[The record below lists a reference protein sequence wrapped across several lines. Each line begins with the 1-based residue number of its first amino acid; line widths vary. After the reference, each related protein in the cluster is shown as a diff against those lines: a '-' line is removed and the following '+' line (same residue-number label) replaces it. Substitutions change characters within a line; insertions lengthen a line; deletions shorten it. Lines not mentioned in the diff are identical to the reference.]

1 MSLSP
6 GNRLGPYEIAAKLGE
21 GGMGEVY
28 RARDTKLNRDVAIK
42 ILPDVFAHDSERVA
56 RFTREAQTLASLNH
70 PNIAQIFGVIEE
82 DQPAHVHALVMELVE
97 GEDLSAI
104 VARHAGSAFDSAQAR
119 KEPASTR
126 GIPLADALPIAR
138 QIADALEA
146 AHEQG
151 IIHRDLKPANIKVRA
166 DGTAKVLDFG
176 LAKALAPDGASATAD
191 AMNSPTLT
199 VRGRLRQG
207 SGEPGTEMG
216 MILGTAAYMAPE
228 QARGRAVDRRADIW
242 AFGVVL
248 FEMLTG
254 RRPFGGNEVSDTL
267 ASVLKD
273 DVPWDALPAALP
285 AHVRR
290 LLRRCLEKDPR
301 KRLSSIGDAR
311 LELDETELAGAA
323 SAGVPIVRDRRVR
336 RRELVAWTAAAL
348 SLLVAGA
355 AVLWRPAAPAPP
367 PRVVRATL
375 PLPAGVSIELDGER
389 SGMPALSPDGRRV
402 AFGAREGAGPMH
414 VWVLDLA
421 SGAASPLPGT
431 EGGHRPFWSP
441 DGKSIGFFTWGAMST
456 IPAEGGAVRRLAVA
470 RDARGGTWSPNGTIL
485 FAPYQRGS
493 LWTVSEHGGKAVEVT
508 TTGKE
513 LLGTHRFPQFLPDGE
528 HFIYL
533 DRPAP
538 YGPRTGSSAVLVGRL
553 GTTEPVARLVEFA
566 TNAVY
571 ADGHLLYVRDGAL
584 VAQPFDPARR
594 ETRGEPTA
602 LVGDVLYNRRFSYGV
617 FSAGGSGVVAFL
629 TGRQRDLSQL
639 VWRDRSGRRLGEL
652 GTPGILSG
660 YGGLALSRD
669 GRLAAVA
676 RVDEGTSEADIWLYD
691 LERGSESRLV
701 RPGDDGDPVFAGEGG
716 QMYFGSSSGNVGVLM
731 RRDLKSGSETQLFSE
746 TAGSYIVPLASV
758 RDGAAVLYTTPKLD
772 GGSDLL
778 LRPTAGG
785 GAAKAIVGTPADELY
800 GQVSP
805 DGRWL
810 AWASDESGRYEV
822 FVAPF
827 PDAGGSRFQ
836 VSRDGGTQPRWHP
849 KGTELFF
856 KTADNVLTAVP
867 IEASSST
874 FSVGMP
880 KALFRI
886 VEFTGWTYAIAPDGE
901 RFLVR
906 EPLAERDASP
916 ITLLTDWGALVTRR

>member
-97 GEDLSAI
+97 GEDLSTI
-104 VARHAGSAFDSAQAR
+104 IARHAGSAFDSAQAR

-166 DGTAKVLDFG
+166 DGTVKVLDFG

-242 AFGVVL
+242 AFGVML

-254 RRPFGGNEVSDTL
+254 RRPFGGDEVSDTL

-602 LVGDVLYNRRFSYGV
+602 LVGDVLYNRRFLYGV

-639 VWRDRSGRRLGEL
+639 VWRDCSGRRLGEL